1 VTYNK
6 ILAGVKMEK
15 IKILIV
21 EDESILAL
29 GLKKKLENLGYSVT
43 DIAASGPETIKKVSE
58 NQPDII
64 MMDIVIKGDMD
75 GIETAAKLNET
86 LSIPVIYLTA
96 YADDEILKRAATTEP
111 YGYILKPYKEKEL
124 KANIEMAI
132 YRKKSEQEEILDYED
147 FYRDVTSFISE
158 NEDPLKK
165 AILGSYSSVIDSSL
179 DIGSSK
185 IYISAN
191 RGQRTTDGEDVS
203 EILGKIGLE
212 FVNKYGGEASIYP
225 KGDEICLELD
235 KPEF

>member
-1 VTYNK
+1 
-6 ILAGVKMEK
+6 MEK

-43 DIAASGPETIKKVSE
+43 GIAASGNETFNKVSV
-58 NQPDII
+58 NKPDLIL
-64 MMDIVIKGDMD
+64 MDIVIKGDID
-75 GIETAAKLNET
+75 GIETAAELNKTER
-86 LSIPVIYLTA
+86 IPVIYLTA

-132 YRKKSEQEEILDYED
+132 YRKKSEKDEMLDYED
-147 FYRDVTSFISE
+147 VYRDVTTYIGE
-158 NEDPLKK
+158 NEDIFKK
-165 AILGSYSSVIDSSL
+165 AWLGSYLDEIDSSI

-185 IYISAN
+185 IYISAT
-191 RGQRTTDGEDVS
+191 RGQKSLQDEDVS
-203 EILGKIGLE
+203 EILGKIALE
-212 FVNKYGGEASIYP
+212 FIDKYGGEASIYP

-235 KPEF
+235 KPDF

>member
-1 VTYNK
+1 
-6 ILAGVKMEK
+6 MEK

-43 DIAASGPETIKKVSE
+43 DIAASGNETLNKV
-58 NQPDII
+58 NANKPDLIL
-64 MMDIVIKGDMD
+64 MDIVIKGDID
-75 GIETAAKLNET
+75 GIETAAELNKTE
-86 LSIPVIYLTA
+86 SIPVIYLTA

-132 YRKKSEQEEILDYED
+132 YRKKSEHEEMLDYED
-147 FYRDVTSFISE
+147 VYRDVTSFIGE
-158 NEDPLKK
+158 NEQSFKK
-165 AILGSYSSVIDSSL
+165 AILGSYMDEVDTSI

-185 IYISAN
+185 MYISAV
-191 RGQRTTDGEDVS
+191 RGQKSSDDEDVS
-203 EILGKIGLE
+203 EILSKIALQ
-212 FVNKYGGEASIYP
+212 FIDKYGGEASIYP

-235 KPEF
+235 KPDF

>member
-1 VTYNK
+1 
-6 ILAGVKMEK
+6 MEK
-15 IKILIV
+15 IKILVV
-21 EDESILAL
+21 EDERILAL

-43 DIAASGPETIKKVSE
+43 DIVASGPETLENVGE

-64 MMDIVIKGDMD
+64 MMDIVLKGDMD
-75 GIETAAKLNET
+75 GIETVAKLNET

-96 YADDEILKRAATTEP
+96 YADDEILKRAAATEP

-158 NEDPLKK
+158 NEEPLKK
-165 AILGSYSSVIDSSL
+165 AILGAYSYEIDTSI
-179 DIGSSK
+179 DIGSTK
-185 IYISAN
+185 IYVSAPM
-191 RGQRTTDGEDVS
+191 GQKSLNGEGIS
-203 EILGKIGLE
+203 EILGKIALE
-212 FVNKYGGEASIYP
+212 FVDKYGGEASIYP

-235 KPEF
+235 KPDF

>member
-1 VTYNK
+1 
-6 ILAGVKMEK
+6 MEK
-15 IKILIV
+15 IKILVV
-21 EDESILAL
+21 EDERILAL

-43 DIAASGPETIKKVSE
+43 DIVASGPETLEKVGE

-64 MMDIVIKGDMD
+64 MMDIVLKGDMD
-75 GIETAAKLNET
+75 GIETVAKLNET

-96 YADDEILKRAATTEP
+96 YADDEILKRAAATEP

-158 NEDPLKK
+158 NEEPLKK
-165 AILGSYSSVIDSSL
+165 AILGDYSYEIDTSI
-179 DIGSSK
+179 DIGSTK
-185 IYISAN
+185 IYVSAPM
-191 RGQRTTDGEDVS
+191 GQKSADGEGIS
-203 EILGKIGLE
+203 EILGKIALE
-212 FVNKYGGEASIYP
+212 FVDKYGGEASIYP

-235 KPEF
+235 KPDF